1 MSQHRCHSGNGGY
14 ISWRPMCRSAAAS
27 FCFFLWDSAGWVHR
41 VSLPARGFTL
51 VWHLGLAPRDPRP
64 ARDIL
69 EAESFDSFEF
79 VSVSMSCPS
88 RLGIDT
94 DLLQSCENGI
104 DAKGEG
110 LRKIIECQGIKKYLW
125 IEIAHVL
132 FIMYTITLAF
142 LLQL

>member
-1 MSQHRCHSGNGGY
+1 M
-14 ISWRPMCRSAAAS
+14 
-27 FCFFLWDSAGWVHR
+27 
-41 VSLPARGFTL
+41 SLPARGFTL

-110 LRKIIECQGIKKYLW
+110 LRKIIECQGIKKYL
-125 IEIAHVL
+125 
-132 FIMYTITLAF
+132 
-142 LLQL
+142 

>member
-1 MSQHRCHSGNGGY
+1 M
-14 ISWRPMCRSAAAS
+14 
-27 FCFFLWDSAGWVHR
+27 
-41 VSLPARGFTL
+41 SLPARGFTL

-110 LRKIIECQGIKKYLW
+110 PRKIIECQGIRIKKYL
-125 IEIAHVL
+125 
-132 FIMYTITLAF
+132 
-142 LLQL
+142 